1 MFERRNLRNLLVV
14 VMVITTVLPSRNSPA
29 AEKAASKMETR
40 VAGILF
46 DFDRKAGWLT
56 VKADGEDQ
64 PVMYWIDPADRN
76 LERMLKTV
84 FNAARVQLSYR
95 TDGEKRQLVAI
106 KRQILK
112 ASGTV
117 TGVVVNVHNGFWIE
131 LKPKNGLVDA
141 YAPGANYNDSAF
153 MARLRALKPGDSVTI
168 RYTTDFERHRIE
180 ALRKNAGASERPS
193 RPGPAG
199 AADRD

>member
-1 MFERRNLRNLLVV
+1 MFERRNLLNLLMV
-14 VMVITTVLPSRNSPA
+14 VMVITTVLPSRNGPA
-29 AEKAASKMETR
+29 AEQAASRKETR

-95 TDGEKRQLVAI
+95 ADGEKRRLAAI
-106 KRQILK
+106 KRQVLK

-117 TGVVVNVHNGFWIE
+117 TGVVVNVHDGFWIE
-131 LKPKNGLVDA
+131 LKPRNGLADA

-180 ALRKNAGASERPS
+180 ALRKNAGASERPP
-193 RPGPAG
+193 RPRPAG
-199 AADRD
+199 APDGD